1 MSIRLD
7 LSTRLTHVSRLR
19 VLCSSVP
26 QEVSGGYLR
35 ARTFEVLR
43 IILVAAARPNF
54 MKIAPILRALKR
66 YPHLFEPFLVHT
78 DQHYDWEMSAVFF
91 HELGLPEPDRHLG
104 VGSGT
109 QAVQTGRAMIA
120 FEEVLLDRTPDC
132 VLVVGDVN
140 STLACALCAA
150 KLRIPVAHVEA
161 GLRSFDRSMPEE
173 INRVVTD

>member
-1 MSIRLD
+1 M
-7 LSTRLTHVSRLR
+7 
-19 VLCSSVP
+19 
-26 QEVSGGYLR
+26 
-35 ARTFEVLR
+35 LR